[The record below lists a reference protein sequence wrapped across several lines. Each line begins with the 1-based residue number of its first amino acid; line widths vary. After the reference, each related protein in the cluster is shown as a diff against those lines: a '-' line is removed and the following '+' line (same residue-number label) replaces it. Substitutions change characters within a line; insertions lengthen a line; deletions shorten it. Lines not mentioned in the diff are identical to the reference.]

1 MPSWCHGGLSDHD
14 NHSLVSPATS
24 LRSLRGAATPVG
36 WTETRRCRESERPP
50 SAARFRGTAEVRRR
64 RDACTRALSQW
75 LSARSRRFRTVVAGF
90 CRARV
95 QWAMTC
101 MTEMASVA
109 SEVRRPPRP
118 ERGCGA
124 HSQLRAR
131 CRPRKPAS
139 RPRCGAGGGRPSSHV
154 PGGDGPAHGARAA
167 ARPQGAIEA
176 RCISATLA
184 RSPTQAPF
192 RSACLCTPHGRAPCC
207 SRRPAEPLSL
217 RRRRQRL
224 VPWRARRLAPSRSSE
239 P

>member
-50 SAARFRGTAEVRRR
+50 SAARFRGTDEVRRR

-154 PGGDGPAHGARAA
+154 PGGAGQLTARALLRDRRGRSRRGASVQRSPDRQPKLRSDLHASALHTGELRA
-167 ARPQGAIEA
+167 ARADQ
-176 RCISATLA
+176 
-184 RSPTQAPF
+184 
-192 RSACLCTPHGRAPCC
+192 
-207 SRRPAEPLSL
+207 
-217 RRRRQRL
+217 
-224 VPWRARRLAPSRSSE
+224 PSH
-239 P
+239 